1 MNGQVV
7 LAFSMSLDGFIAG
20 PKVSVDVPMGEG
32 GMTLH
37 DWLFNEAP
45 EGSDGI
51 DARMAKEAFA
61 AAGATVMGK
70 RTFEVGL
77 PQWDDTPYPVPS
89 FVLTREP
96 RAPLPQ
102 TSGSF
107 TFVTDGIASAIA
119 QAKAAAG
126 AKDVVVMGANAAQQ
140 CLAAG
145 LADELA
151 IQVVPILLGDGT
163 RLFEHIANPPI
174 ALEQQRAVQ
183 SPFVTHLRYR
193 VVKATR

>member
-1 MNGQVV
+1 MNGQVI

-32 GMTLH
+32 GMKLH
-37 DWLFNEAP
+37 DWLFHDAP

-77 PQWDDTPYPVPS
+77 PQWEDTPYPVPS
-89 FVLTREP
+89 FVLTREARP
-96 RAPLPQ
+96 SLPQ
-102 TSGSF
+102 KSASF
-107 TFVTDGIASAIA
+107 MFVTDGIASAIS

-140 CLAAG
+140 TLIAG
-145 LADELA
+145 LADELV
-151 IQVVPILLGDGT
+151 IQLVPVLLGDGT
-163 RLFEHIANPPI
+163 QLFGPLANPPVE
-174 ALEQQRAVQ
+174 LEQMSVVQ

-193 VVKATR
+193 VRKR

>member
-1 MNGQVV
+1 MNGQVI
-7 LAFSMSLDGFIAG
+7 LAFSMSLDGFVAG

-32 GMTLH
+32 GMKLH
-37 DWLFNEAP
+37 EWLFEDAP

-61 AAGATVMGK
+61 AVGAAVMGK

-77 PQWDDTPYPVPS
+77 PQWEDTPYPVPS
-89 FVLTREP
+89 FVLTRES
-96 RAPLPQ
+96 RLPLPQ
-102 TSGSF
+102 KSASF

-119 QAKAAAG
+119 KAKTAAG

-145 LADELA
+145 LADELV
-151 IQVVPILLGDGT
+151 IQLVPILLGNGT
-163 RLFEHIANPPI
+163 RLFEHVANAPI
-174 ALEQQRAVQ
+174 ELEQEHVVQ

-193 VVKATR
+193 VIRHPR